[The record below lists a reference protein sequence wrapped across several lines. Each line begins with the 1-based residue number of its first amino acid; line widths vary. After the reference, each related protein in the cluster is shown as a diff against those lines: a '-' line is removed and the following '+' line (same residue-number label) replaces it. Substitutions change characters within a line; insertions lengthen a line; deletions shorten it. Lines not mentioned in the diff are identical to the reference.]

1 MKTLMAT
8 GGSAH
13 SDVALQFGAHL
24 IQTGRTTDTPTVL
37 CVARHD
43 YDRAHAET
51 VLAQACQFLGAICA
65 KVDTKI
71 RVGHPAEEIVR
82 EAEEGNFGLLI
93 LGEKQHH
100 DLKTRFLLGSTA
112 VRVVEHAPCP
122 VIIAKGKIE
131 PLHHILLC
139 DSGLHTPALVNRFTI
154 QLDNLIKGD
163 EEITILHVMSQM
175 SAGPGVT
182 GKDLQ
187 ANTQDLI
194 TNHTPEGELLER
206 DREILQYLNIR
217 CHPKVRHGFVVDE
230 ILQEAKEQDYNLVVI
245 GAFRGQG
252 WRQILLDDLA
262 HQIIT
267 KVDRPVLVVR

>member
-13 SDVALQFGAHL
+13 SDVALNFGAHL
-24 IQTGRTTDTPTVL
+24 IQTGRTSNTPTVL
-37 CVARHD
+37 SVARHE
-43 YDRAHAET
+43 YDRAHAES
-51 VLAQACQFLGAICA
+51 VLAQACQVLGTTCA

-82 EAEEGNFGLLI
+82 EAEEGEFGLLI

-112 VRVVEHAPCP
+112 VRVIEHAPCP

-139 DSGLHTPALVNRFTI
+139 DSGSHTPALVNRFTA
-154 QLDNLIKGD
+154 QLTNLIQGD

-175 SAGPGVT
+175 SAGPSVT
-182 GKDLQ
+182 GEDLQ
-187 ANTQDLI
+187 ADTQELI
-194 TNHTPEGELLER
+194 ASHTPEGELLER
-206 DREILQYLNIR
+206 DREVLQYLNVA

-230 ILQEAKEQDYNLVVI
+230 ILQEAQEQNYNLVVI

-252 WRQILLDDLA
+252 WRRILLDDLA

>member
-1 MKTLMAT
+1 MKTLIAT

-13 SDVALQFGAHL
+13 SDIALHFGAHL
-24 IQTGRTTDTPTVL
+24 IQTGRTSGTPTVIS
-37 CVARHD
+37 VARHE

-51 VLAQACQFLGAICA
+51 VLARACQTLGATCA

-82 EAEEGNFGLLI
+82 EAEEGNFRLLI

-122 VIIAKGKIE
+122 VVIAKGKIG
-131 PLHHILLC
+131 PLNHILLC
-139 DSGLHTPALVNRFTI
+139 DSGVQDSSLVYRFSD
-154 QLDNLIKGD
+154 QLGNLIKGN
-163 EEITILHVMSQM
+163 EEITVLHVMSQI
-175 SAGPGVT
+175 SAGPGVL
-182 GKDLQ
+182 GQDLQ
-187 ANTQDLI
+187 ANTQELI
-194 TNHTPEGELLER
+194 NNHTREGELLEH
-206 DREILQYLNIR
+206 DREVLQHLKVP

-230 ILQEAKEQDYNLVVI
+230 ILQEAQEQDYSLVVI

-252 WRQILLDDLA
+252 WRRILLDDLA